1 MRSAS
6 PSRFGIST
14 GIAAIALILL
24 IVAGG
29 ASVFY
34 AFATRNDGGPSNS
47 GFTLDL
53 TSTTTQVTVP
63 KGDVEVII
71 PQGITTSS
79 SVTFEPL
86 NIKVQVGVNNTI
98 FFYNEDN
105 TDLYIT
111 SVVWPGPLGFSE
123 QLGPGQYGTIQ
134 LNTTGFYAYNF
145 ELKPYAALNG
155 TISVVAG

>member
-1 MRSAS
+1 MSSGSR
-6 PSRFGIST
+6 SRFGISA
-14 GIAAIALILL
+14 GVAAIALILL
-24 IVAGG
+24 IVSGG
-29 ASVFY
+29 ASVYY
-34 AFATRNDGGPSNS
+34 AFATRNAGGPSNS

-53 TSTTTQVTVP
+53 TSTIIQVTVP
-63 KGDVEVII
+63 KGDVEVVI
-71 PQGITTSS
+71 PHGITNSS

-105 TDLYIT
+105 SDIYIT
-111 SVVWPGPLGFSE
+111 SVVWPGSLGFSE
-123 QLGPGQYGTIQ
+123 QLGPGQYGTVQ